1 MAVSLTQILQ
11 TFETIETFR
20 KTILRVKIKSKLTKL
35 FK

>member
-20 KTILRVKIKSKLTKL
+20 KTILRVKILVEANQAV
-35 FK
+35 